1 MNRYALLGRGIGYSK
16 SPEIWQAIWAKEGVR
31 DCSFELVDCDDPELF
46 LRALQKDG
54 SWKGFMVTTPYKE
67 WMYENV
73 DLASEVAK
81 GVGAVNA
88 VQLVGQRLYGYNT
101 DVVGFAKSLQ
111 HLDLDTHC
119 SALILGS
126 GGASKAVAF
135 ALKGLGITSFIVS
148 RYPKDGSGMIGYDHL
163 TPNYVAEQVQ
173 LIVNATPLGGP
184 KMPSELPPIPYD
196 ALGEGHILY
205 DLSYDRRYE
214 GFFKAAPETCTKI
227 NGERMLQL
235 QAEEAWHIFR
245 E

>member
-31 DCSFELVDCDDPELF
+31 DCSFELVDCDDPDRFFQEL
-46 LRALQKDG
+46 QEEG
-54 SWKGFMVTTPYKE
+54 SWRGVMVTTPYKE
-67 WMYENV
+67 WMYERV
-73 DLASEVAK
+73 DIASDIAK

-88 VQLVGQRLYGYNT
+88 VKRVGQQLFGYNT

-111 HLDLDTHC
+111 HLDLDTTRK
-119 SALILGS
+119 ALILGS

-135 ALKGLGITSFIVS
+135 ALKGLDITSFIVS

-163 TPNYVAEQVQ
+163 TPNYVAEKVQ
-173 LIVNATPLGGP
+173 LIINATPLGGP

-205 DLSYDRRYE
+205 DLSYDRRYG
-214 GFFKAAPETCTKI
+214 GFLKSAPETCTKI